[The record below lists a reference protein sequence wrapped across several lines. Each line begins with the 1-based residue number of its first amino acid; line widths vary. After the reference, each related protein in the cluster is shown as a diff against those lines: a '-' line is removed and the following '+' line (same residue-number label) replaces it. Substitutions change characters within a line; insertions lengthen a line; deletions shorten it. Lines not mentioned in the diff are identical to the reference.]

1 MAIFKKWIH
10 RVNGD
15 VTDILSTGPIPPFH
29 VDSLLIEQYPDAIYV
44 LDTNGRL
51 IDSNEKMG
59 LLFDDFA
66 LSPADAEEFA
76 PYHEQALT
84 GETVHFELVKAY
96 EGQQRKLAVTCTPLY
111 KDQLIQ
117 GVYGIVKDM
126 SAEWDTQNRYAIMK
140 VGREL
145 LEQVPGLMVIEVH
158 LADGSFLFSSQV
170 SSFLGI
176 SRRRLNEMHVK
187 EIREAV
193 HPDDWERLTQ
203 AIQTLRTADAGADFA
218 MEIRLRHQM
227 TFEDLPVTVRGALS
241 VERDVITYVIFS
253 TKDQQRIEN
262 ELTDK
267 DELLRRVCEA
277 SDTAIC
283 DYSYDTSQIE
293 FATGQFQTIFGYT
306 VKQFNAHPNYW
317 KVVINQDDLERVNQ
331 ANEQTR
337 HTTPVHLEYRIFVGK
352 KQKWIQECR
361 QHLYDETGR
370 VRGFQALI
378 RDVTEVREQ
387 EAEVLRLSEFDPMT
401 NIPNRETMF
410 QSITR
415 LIQTDIAFVLFTVT
429 FNRIGDI
436 NRTFGYEYG
445 DEWRIQTAHRLQRMV
460 PDEAVVGHLDG
471 DTFLVVIPGHHED
484 EWLIQIG
491 EQLARLSKH
500 CFQLEPYTV
509 YPNMQIGVSRYPND
523 AEDETT
529 LIRRSYMAMGRAGKS
544 GAAPISLYA
553 SHMNLDEL
561 KRFELLRD
569 LPSAIDRNEFYLLY
583 QPKVNAWTGDITG
596 AEALMRWEHPTWGV
610 VSPLDFIPLAE
621 ESNLFIRLTDYLIEE
636 VFRFL
641 ATLPNKI
648 PISLN
653 VSPKYLYHEQLFN
666 TFESASERHDVPL
679 HWIEIE
685 VAETSQLDASHH
697 IMSVFSSLRALGIQL
712 ALDDFG
718 KGYSSLAYLQ
728 QFQVNTIKIDRIFGH
743 GVSENKQA
751 RAIIHSLVVLAKEF
765 GLDVVVEGIEQ
776 MEDLLLLRQ
785 LGCKTIQGY
794 LFSPPVREDA
804 FLQMM
809 ETGKLIPDPLDDHE
823 TSANRYIQAGI
834 TITTIRQQPVSVG
847 LSSIV
852 LTSRTDQTLHFYAAL
867 RLPLEGDVTF
877 IIRFASG
884 TDLPVRLRRMTEVT
898 NGLYQYAA
906 EYESSPT
913 IEAQLTALEKEV
925 SGNEEVTDYIELVH
939 QPERS

>member
-15 VTDILSTGPIPPFH
+15 DTEMLSKGKVPAFH

-59 LLFDDFA
+59 LLFDDLA
-66 LSPADAEEFA
+66 LSPAESEEFA
-76 PYHEQALT
+76 SYHRQALV
-84 GETVHFELVKAY
+84 GETVHFELVKTDK
-96 EGQQRKLAVTCTPLY
+96 GQKRKLTVTCTPLY

-126 SAEWDTQNRYAIMK
+126 SAEWETQNRYAIMK

-145 LEQVPGLMVIEVH
+145 LEQVPGLMIIEAHVK
-158 LADGSFLFSSQV
+158 DGTFSFSSQV
-170 SSFLGI
+170 SSFLGL
-176 SRRRLNEMHVK
+176 SKRRLNDMTLND
-187 EIREAV
+187 IRETV
-193 HPDDWERLTQ
+193 HPDDWEELKQ
-203 AIQTLRTADAGADFA
+203 AIQTLRTAGEGADFA
-218 MEIRLRHQM
+218 IEIRLRHQV
-227 TFEDLPVTVRGALS
+227 TRKELPVTVRGALS
-241 VERDVITYVIFS
+241 RERNVFTYVLFS
-253 TKDQQRIEN
+253 TKDQQRIEH

-277 SDTAIC
+277 SDMAIC
-283 DYSYDTSQIE
+283 DYSYDTRQIE
-293 FATGQFQTIFGYT
+293 FATGQYQTIFGFS
-306 VKQFNAHPNYW
+306 VKQFNAHPDYW
-317 KVVINQDDLERVNQ
+317 KVVINQDDLEKVNR
-331 ANEQTR
+331 ANEKTR
-337 HTTPVHLEYRIFVGK
+337 HETPVQLEYRIFVGK
-352 KQKWIQECR
+352 KQKWIQEVR

-378 RDVTEVREQ
+378 RDLTEVREQ
-387 EAEVLRLSEFDPMT
+387 EAEVLRLIEFDPMT
-401 NIPNRETMF
+401 NLPNRETMF

-415 LIQTDIAFVLFTVT
+415 LIQTELAFVLFTVT

-436 NRTFGYEYG
+436 NRAFGYEYG
-445 DEWRIQTAHRLQRMV
+445 DEWRVQTGHRLLQSV

-471 DTFLVVIPGHHED
+471 DTYLVIMPGHHED
-484 EWLIQIG
+484 EQLFQIG
-491 EQLARLSKH
+491 KGLTTLSKY
-500 CFQLEPYTV
+500 CFQLEPYSV
-509 YPNMQIGVSRYPND
+509 YPNMQVGVSRYPND
-523 AEDETT
+523 ADDETT

-569 LPSAIDRNEFYLLY
+569 LPNAIDRNEFYLLY
-583 QPKVNAWTGDITG
+583 QPKVNAWTGEITG
-596 AEALMRWEHPTWGV
+596 AEALMRWDHPTWGV

-621 ESNLFIRLTDYLIEE
+621 ESNLFIRLTDYLIDE
-636 VFRFL
+636 VFRYL
-641 ATLPNKI
+641 ATLPKKV

-653 VSPKYLYHEQLFN
+653 VSPKYLYHEQLLH
-666 TFESASERHDVPL
+666 TFEGASLRHDVPL
-679 HWIEIE
+679 DWIEIE
-685 VAETSQLDASHH
+685 VAETSQLDETHH
-697 IMSVFSSLRALGIQL
+697 IMNVFSSLKALGIQL

-765 GLDVVVEGIEQ
+765 DLEVVVEGIEQ
-776 MEDLLLLRQ
+776 MDDLLLLRQ

-794 LFSPPVREDA
+794 LFSPPVRGEV
-804 FLQMM
+804 FEKMM
-809 ETGKLIPDPLDDHE
+809 HTGKLIADPFDDHE
-823 TSANRYIQAGI
+823 MATNRYIQAGI
-834 TITTIRQQPVSVG
+834 TITTIREQPVSVG
-847 LSSIV
+847 ISSIV
-852 LTSRTDQTLHFYAAL
+852 LTSRSDQHLHFYAAL
-867 RLPLEGDVTF
+867 RLPLDGEVEF

-884 TDLPVRLRRMTEVT
+884 ADLPVRLRRMTEVT

-906 EYESSPT
+906 AYESSQM
-913 IEAQLTALEKEV
+913 IETQLTSLETEV
-925 SGNEEVTDYIELVH
+925 TGNEGITDYMQLVH
-939 QPERS
+939 QADGS